1 MNYLAHLYLADDTD
15 ESRLGNLLGD
25 FVKGPVSESPYS
37 PAIKKGI
44 VTHRK
49 VDVFTDSHR
58 KFLES
63 KELIS
68 PERRRFAGVILDL
81 AFDHFLAKNWR
92 AYSDLELDSFTQ
104 CVYKMLSENSPI
116 LPVKLS
122 SFLPRMIHEDWLGSY
137 KKLQGVSL
145 VIDRIS
151 NRLERKFKRQNT
163 LRGASSEIESNYE
176 KLESNF
182 IEFFPD
188 VIDYVDSFREKTV
201 SPA

>member
-1 MNYLAHLYLADDTD
+1 MNYLAHLYLAEDTE

-25 FVKGPVSESPYS
+25 FVKGPVEQSPYS
-37 PAIKKGI
+37 AGIKKGI
-44 VTHRK
+44 KTHRK
-49 VDVFTDSHR
+49 VDIFTDSHR

-63 KELIS
+63 KVLIS

-81 AFDHFLAKNWR
+81 AFDHFLAKNWGE
-92 AYSDLELDSFTQ
+92 YSDTELNSFTQ
-104 CVYKMLSENSPI
+104 DVYEMLNQNSSI
-116 LPVKLS
+116 LPVQLV

-137 KKLQGVSL
+137 SRLEGISL

-182 IEFFPD
+182 IQFFPD
-188 VIDYVDSFREKTV
+188 VIDYVDSFRDKTA
-201 SPA
+201 SPS